1 MVVSEKN
8 AAKKQFWKRG
18 EPWVWVTAGAAS
30 LMLLM
35 IFIVIVLVAS
45 KGLATFWPTEVFQV
59 KLADG
64 STFLGERIEAESE
77 RKSKTPKVQFKIGN
91 RDIYG
96 LDFRWVEKSTI
107 VAESF
112 PPDVI
117 MVERDEYGN
126 FYGFFSR
133 LNLKNIEV
141 AGAGVTEERLRAA
154 LLATEIRLK
163 LLDADKN
170 RISEINSRMNAIET
184 AEKKAAYYSKKTSE
198 RSKETTLSASVQ
210 QEKVA
215 LEADFNRVLEEQN
228 RQEMLLNENTA
239 VFTTIEGTEKEVPLS
254 HIVRAVWPNRMTLLE
269 KFGYYFERLF
279 ELFFGYPRE
288 SNTEGGL
295 FPAIFGTIMLVFL
308 MTFSSF
314 PLGVITGIYLREYA
328 KDGAVV
334 RAVRIAV
341 NNLAGIPSIVYGI
354 FGLGFFI
361 YGLGSGI
368 DSIFFPEYYPE
379 PVFGTGGILW
389 ASLTL
394 GILTIPVVVVSVE
407 ESLGSIPKAVR
418 ESSLALGATQ
428 LQTLVKILL
437 PMASPGIMTGF
448 ILAMARAA
456 GEVAPLMITGV
467 VKLAPTLPLD
477 GTFPYLHLDRKFM
490 HLGFHIYDISSQSP
504 NVEAAKP
511 MVYVTTLLLILIV
524 LSMSGIAIYL
534 RNRMKKSFT
543 MSAI

>member
-1 MVVSEKN
+1 MVVSEKI
-8 AAKKQFWKRG
+8 AARKQFWKRG
-18 EPWVWVTAGAAS
+18 EPWVWITGGAAS
-30 LMLLM
+30 LMLLL
-35 IFIVIVLVAS
+35 IFILIILIAT
-45 KGLATFWPTEVFQV
+45 KGLATFWPAPVTLVTM
-59 KLADG
+59 ADG
-64 STFLGERIEAESE
+64 SRILGEKIETESD
-77 RKSKTPKVQFKIGN
+77 RKSKEPKIQFKIGN

-96 LDFRWVEKSTI
+96 LDFRWLEKSKIAT
-107 VAESF
+107 ESF
-112 PPDVI
+112 PPDI
-117 MVERDEYGN
+117 MMVEREEYGN
-126 FYGFFSR
+126 FYGYFSG
-133 LNLKNIEV
+133 LKLKNIEV
-141 AGAGVTEERLRAA
+141 AGEGATESRLRDA
-154 LLATEIRLK
+154 LQAT
-163 LLDADKN
+163 ADQFRSLQIYREK
-170 RISEINSRMNAIET
+170 IAEINARMQEIET
-184 AEKKAAYYSKKTSE
+184 AEKKAAYYDKDQSRPSG
-198 RSKETTLSASVQ
+198 VQ
-210 QEKVA
+210 QEKA
-215 LEADFNRVLEEQN
+215 LLQEEFNRSLDELTL
-228 RQEMLLNENTA
+228 QEARLTENT
-239 VFTTIEGTEKEVPLS
+239 VVLTSIEGTEKEVALG
-254 HIVRAVWPNRMTLLE
+254 HIVRVTWPNRMSSGE
-269 KFGYYFERLF
+269 KTNYYFERLR
-279 ELFFGYPRE
+279 ELFFDNPRE

-295 FPAIFGTIMLVFL
+295 YPAIFGTIMLVFL

-328 KDGAVV
+328 KDGPVV
-334 RAVRIAV
+334 RIVRIAV

-361 YGLGSGI
+361 YGIGSRF
-368 DSIFFPEYYPE
+368 DSLVFPEYYPE
-379 PVFGTGGILW
+379 PVFGTGGIMW

-394 GILTIPVVVVSVE
+394 GILTIPVVIVSVE

-428 LQTLVKILL
+428 LQTLMKILL

-477 GTFPYLHLDRKFM
+477 GSFPFLHLDRKFM

-524 LSMSGIAIYL
+524 LSMSGAAIYL

>member
-1 MVVSEKN
+1 MVVSEKI
-8 AAKKQFWKRG
+8 AARKQFWKRG
-18 EPWVWVTAGAAS
+18 EPWVWITGGATS

-35 IFIVIVLVAS
+35 IFILIVLILT
-45 KGLATFWPTEVFQV
+45 KGLATFWPAPVSLVT
-59 KLADG
+59 LADG
-64 STFLGERIEAESE
+64 SRILGEKIETESG
-77 RKSKTPKVQFKIGN
+77 RKSTEPKTQFKIGN

-96 LDFRWVEKSTI
+96 LDFRWLEKSSITSE
-107 VAESF
+107 AF
-112 PPDVI
+112 PPDVLMI
-117 MVERDEYGN
+117 EREEYGN
-126 FYGFFSR
+126 FYGYFSGLK
-133 LNLKNIEV
+133 LNNIEV
-141 AGAGVTEERLRAA
+141 AGEGATEDRLRLA
-154 LLATEIRLK
+154 LKSAEFRFESL
-163 LLDADKN
+163 
-170 RISEINSRMNAIET
+170 RIYREKIAEINARMLAIAT
-184 AEKKAAYYSKKTSE
+184 AEKKAVYYSK
-198 RSKETTLSASVQ
+198 SAPTPAAQ
-210 QEKVA
+210 QEKV
-215 LEADFNRVLEEQN
+215 LLQEEFTRNLDELTVQEARLGQ
-228 RQEMLLNENTA
+228 NTA
-239 VFTTIEGTEKEVPLS
+239 VFTSIEGTEKEVALG
-254 HIVRAVWPNRMTLLE
+254 HIVRVIWPNRMSLSE
-269 KFGYYFERLF
+269 KTGYYFERLR
-279 ELFFGYPRE
+279 ELFFDNPRE

-295 FPAIFGTIMLVFL
+295 YPAIFGTIMLVFL

-328 KDGAVV
+328 KAGLAV
-334 RAVRIAV
+334 RIVRIAV

-361 YGLGSGI
+361 YGIGAKF
-368 DSIFFPEYYPE
+368 DSLVFPETYPE

-394 GILTIPVVVVSVE
+394 GILTIPVVIVSVE

-418 ESSLALGATQ
+418 ESSLALGATK
-428 LQTLVKILL
+428 LQTLTRILL

-467 VKLAPTLPLD
+467 VKLAPSLPLD
-477 GTFPYLHLDRKFM
+477 GTFPFLHLDRKFM
-490 HLGFHIYDISSQSP
+490 HLGFHVYDISSQSP

-524 LSMSGIAIYL
+524 LSMSGAAIYL